1 MNRIEFV
8 VEAADA
14 PGGEPRLAILIDG
27 VRLQELVRSIE
38 RRFALAE
45 VHGDEDEAPPAG
57 GYAGPAS
64 LDGVFWP
71 SRHYLGEP
79 ELSYRDDGDTVLL
92 GCPCGLWG
100 CWPLSARVEVTET
113 SVTWSGFF
121 NGARKSW
128 DLTELG
134 PFVFD
139 RRQYEASLRSTAP
152 PSDQRTGDGPPGGY
166 PADRRH
172 GGSVDREA

>member
-14 PGGEPRLAILIDG
+14 PGSEALGVPWLAILIDG
-27 VRLQELVRSIE
+27 VRLQELVRPIE
-38 RRFALAE
+38 RPLALAE
-45 VHGDEDEAPPAG
+45 VDGDEDEAPSSG
-57 GYAGPAS
+57 GYVGLGLS
-64 LDGVFWP
+64 DGVFWP
-71 SRHYLGEP
+71 SLHFLGEP
-79 ELSYRDDGDTVLL
+79 ELSYCNEGDTVLL

-100 CWPLSARVEVTET
+100 CWPLSARVDVTNT

-121 NGARKSW
+121 NGMRKSW
-128 DLTELG
+128 DLAGLG

-152 PSDQRTGDGPPGGY
+152 PSATPLSNPRKPPPEY
-166 PADRRH
+166 LQ
-172 GGSVDREA
+172 V